1 MMLYIDKNVE
11 KLAEVA
17 NCPSDVVSRKVVE
30 YIEDNGL
37 IDCPECYCGCSLL
50 DTFAEQDKT
59 PIVKV
64 CGVFPAIGIDKP
76 TYREFETLMKCVLFG
91 DGDCPECGG
100 ECEVIDGE
108 YRTHQQD
115 RDSEPET
122 ETIWEEKQC
131 LSCGNRFYN

>member
-37 IDCPECYCGCSLL
+37 I
-50 DTFAEQDKT
+50 
-59 PIVKV
+59 
-64 CGVFPAIGIDKP
+64 
-76 TYREFETLMKCVLFG
+76 
-91 DGDCPECGG
+91 DCPECGG